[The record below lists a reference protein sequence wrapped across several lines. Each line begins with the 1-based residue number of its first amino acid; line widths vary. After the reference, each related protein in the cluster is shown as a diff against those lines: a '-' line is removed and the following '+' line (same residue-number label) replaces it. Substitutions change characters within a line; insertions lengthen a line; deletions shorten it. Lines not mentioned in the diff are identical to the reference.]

1 MKDIGKL
8 IHFLEIKVTYSKQD
22 IIISWKKY
30 VLVLLQETTKLG
42 CKPASI
48 LVEQNQRVSVNDES
62 IKVDNV
68 HYKRLVE
75 KLIYLTHI
83 RPNLIYIISV
93 VSQFMHGP
101 EERHLQ
107 VV

>member
-42 CKPASI
+42 CKPASV
-48 LVEQNQRVSVNDES
+48 LVEQNQ
-62 IKVDNV
+62 
-68 HYKRLVE
+68 
-75 KLIYLTHI
+75 
-83 RPNLIYIISV
+83 
-93 VSQFMHGP
+93 G
-101 EERHLQ
+101 
-107 VV
+107 